1 MLRVSVA
8 AEKAGVP
15 AVSIVASPFLP
26 IAKAVAKG
34 LGVEDPVIAEYPGV
48 PMLDTEAQLHDHVVE
63 QLLPRIVEGLSK
75 RSSGASANK
84 DQAQPAP
91 RDIVFRGELRDVSQ
105 FFYEHLWTDGLPIVP
120 PTLKAVDA
128 FMQFTQ
134 RRPEEVIGICLP
146 EYREATVWNVA
157 VNGVMA
163 GCRPEYMPVL
173 LAIIEAVTD
182 PAFFLEDAGA
192 TPGWEPLIIL
202 NGPIIREL
210 DFNAGAGVMRV
221 GRQANTSI
229 GRFLRLFMRN
239 VPGQRIPPGV
249 TDKASIGM
257 TFNVVL
263 AENEDA
269 VAAVGWEPLSVDRG
283 FARGENVVTVQSCA
297 SITPATYTG
306 GRDARNHMQIITEVI
321 GQAFSY
327 WCYTG
332 IRNQKWF
339 PLLVLGPAVAK
350 VFADDGWSKE
360 DIRGHLFD
368 NVKMPAGLIE
378 KYGRNTALSTFSLK
392 DLVERGKIPGHYYES
407 DDPNR
412 LVRVF
417 FKREWINIVVSG
429 DPGRNQSRGY
439 VQSHR
444 HGVPVSKRIR
454 LPNDWGRLL
463 RKSRRAG

>member
-1 MLRVSVA
+1 MRVSVA
-8 AEKAGVP
+8 AEKAGIP
-15 AVSIVASPFLP
+15 AVSIVATPFLP
-26 IAKAVAKG
+26 IGRAVAKG
-34 LGVEDPVIAEYPGV
+34 LGIEKPVIAVYPGV
-48 PMLDTEAQLHDHVVE
+48 PMLDSEEQLRDHVVNE
-63 QLLPRIVEGLSK
+63 LLPQIIEGLRRRPETDPGAK
-75 RSSGASANK
+75 RVSEPGM
-84 DQAQPAP
+84 
-91 RDIVFRGELRDVSQ
+91 RDVLFKGTLAQ
-105 FFYEHLWTDGLPIVP
+105 VHRFFYENLWTDGLPIIP
-120 PTLKAVDA
+120 PTIPAVEEFLK
-128 FMQFTQ
+128 FTD
-134 RRPEEVIGICLP
+134 RAPEEVIGVCLP

-173 LAIIEAVTD
+173 IAVIEAVTD
-182 PAFFLEDAGA
+182 PVFFLEDAGA

-202 NGPIIREL
+202 SGPIVKDL
-210 DFNAGAGVMRV
+210 DFNYGGGVMRV

-229 GRFLRLFMRN
+229 GRFLRLFIRN

-257 TFNVVL
+257 TFNCVL
-263 AENEDA
+263 PENEDA
-269 VAAVGWEPLSVDRG
+269 VADVGWEPFSVDRG
-283 FARGENVVTVQSCA
+283 YARGDNVVTVQSCA
-297 SITPATYTG
+297 SITPAAYTG
-306 GRDARNHMQIITEVI
+306 GRDARNHMQILAEVI
-321 GQAFSY
+321 GQACSY

-350 VFADDGWSKE
+350 VFSDDGWKKD
-360 DIRGHLFD
+360 DIRKYLYD

-392 DLVERGKIPGHYYES
+392 DLVERGKIPPEYHES

-417 FKREWINIVVSG
+417 FKQEWINIVVSG

-444 HGVPVSKRIR
+444 HGVPVSKRIALPGNWRQR
-454 LPNDWGRLL
+454 L
-463 RKSRRAG
+463 KQ